1 MTLKDIARLGKL
13 LAQFLIRFS
22 DCFTRPAGWVLLG
35 AYVRGLLT
43 DVQRNNAEAIA
54 LNQNVAP
61 RTLQRF
67 LESMVWVS
75 AIQRH
80 MPPVPRGPANCRP
93 DCGRHPRSSRSS
105 AGRPPAVP
113 GHSPARPGGASSRS
127 ARRIALAVSRSCR
140 SSWRYTRIASGWFL
154 AQTSGARDS

>member
-80 MPPVPRGPANCRP
+80 MPPVPRGPANRRP
-93 DCGRHPRSSRSS
+93 DCGSHPQASRSS
-105 AGRPPAVP
+105 AGRPPAVL
-113 GHSPARPGGASSRS
+113 GHPRG
-127 ARRIALAVSRSCR
+127 IVKSCVLR
-140 SSWRYTRIASGWFL
+140 NVDQA
-154 AQTSGARDS
+154 A